1 MIKLEEKKIRELL
14 RIGKKVAKLLESGC
28 YIEYFEGVEK
38 DVLFD
43 TPYKIKIGAE
53 PLKEVAKYI
62 LSLLEAREKEAVEGF
77 AKWLGNKQDKRSG
90 FVGDGIC
97 PCCTTEMLEEAEQ
110 YLTQTKGDKE

>member
-62 LSLLEAREKEAVEGF
+62 LSLLETREKEAVEGF
-77 AKWLGNKQDKRSG
+77 YNHAIGVVKYLPDGRR
-90 FVGDGIC
+90 FVNLDR
-97 PCCTTEMLEEAEQ
+97 LQQ
-110 YLTQTKGDKE
+110 YLEKQK

>member
-1 MIKLEEKKIRELL
+1 MKITKLEKLKKDFYRNRYLVFKDKQGKEWWDPDCVL
-14 RIGKKVAKLLESGC
+14 RF
-28 YIEYFEGVEK
+28 IETE
-38 DVLFD
+38 
-43 TPYKIKIGAE
+43 
-53 PLKEVAKYI
+53 
-62 LSLLEAREKEAVEGF
+62 RKEAVEGF